1 MRKLNVRLAAILL
14 VSVLV
19 FGVAMYFLNA
29 LQKRRNAGFFKTQAE
44 AALDEAKQT
53 EAALAKA
60 ELVEQEALRQRR
72 DEQYNN
78 AVQNFS
84 WYVRLRPDDVDAL
97 EQFSLLLADLFVQRR
112 DRRSFRDA
120 YGTLEAVLREDPA
133 RTEARRKLVDLMM
146 DPGVQRWADAEEH
159 VEKLLRASP
168 DDTELLELRARCQAE
183 LRQEGAA
190 IETYRQLIEKH
201 PDLSEAYGRL
211 AHLLRYRLDR
221 PAEADE
227 WMGKLVERNPDSGQ
241 AHRVYGDYL
250 LRIRRRD
257 EDAAAVTRRLED
269 ALAHAERSIALEPD
283 EAAGYRLAALCATAL
298 NRFDRARDC
307 ARQAIRL
314 RPEDFQTHSTLA
326 DVELRAG
333 QRDRAIEVLRG
344 GLEATGR
351 HPALEWTLANLLLD
365 SGDLD
370 EARRSIAKLEQ
381 AGYGEARLGYLRAR
395 VELVQRNWKET
406 IRAFGAIRAGLVS
419 WPDLAKR
426 ADFWVAECYG
436 RLGNPDMRLK
446 FLRRAVDIDPL
457 FMPALAAIA
466 EAATAAGQMD
476 EALEQYVN
484 LIKMGQTVTGT
495 AFARVMVLRE
505 LQKPK
510 DQRDWGPV
518 ENVLKQAAAN
528 VDSPQIAVYRA
539 EVLLAQDKPDEARE
553 LLLEARR
560 RMPQAVQIWAMLA
573 SLAEREEKWD
583 EAVTLLKEAEEQVTD
598 RVGLALARARYF
610 VERHGKRAADQL
622 RKMAHRTAEF
632 NEAEKLRYFKGML
645 AESMRL
651 GDTDQVEKLARR
663 ILARRPDDVD
673 VRFLLFDVAMRRE
686 DVEGMKRELDE
697 LHKLTG
703 EGATWLYGQAVQ
715 LSLTARDGQDPALD
729 RALEYLR
736 RSRAARPS
744 WGRVVLLMAGI
755 YDQKGDYDRA
765 LDSYLEAVEMGERNP
780 RALRRVI
787 QLLYAQQ
794 RYNEAVRLMD
804 DFGTVPEELTRAYS
818 EMKFR
823 LESFDDAL
831 ELARKAAQGSKDPTD
846 QMWLGQVCMVVSLR
860 SRYRQELVE
869 AEQLLTEAE
878 QAFVRATELAQDI
891 AATWAALIRFYTE
904 TNQLDKA
911 EKAMARAEEK
921 IPPENAAIAL
931 AQCYEAMNDVE
942 RAQKKYEEALAAGPG
957 DPVTVRYAANFHLR
971 TGNVAAAEK
980 LLERLVEGDVTA
992 GKSDRIWARRRLAL
1006 LLATRP
1012 GYQNRQEAL
1021 KLIEQNLA
1029 EEGDSVQDRRVKA
1042 GMLAKDPSADSRQL
1056 AIQELEDLIAGQG
1069 NASADD
1075 LYELYELYLAEGNW
1089 VKAAAQMR
1097 RLLADHGP
1105 RPRYLVPYVRALLD
1119 RGELSEAGNWLD
1131 RLEGYVVANSYTM
1144 VQLRSELLVRSGN
1157 STRAKE
1163 LMLGFVDA
1171 KDAYP
1176 PDRLTRVRLM
1186 AGQFEELAKRLDGDG
1201 RAQTADEF
1209 LAAAESL
1216 LRQYVTDRPLE
1227 VLRLAAFL
1235 ARQGRIDEALDLVED
1250 RWEADTPISLAGVM
1264 IALLRHP
1271 AATPEQLRRAEDVL
1285 KAALVKFDRSV
1296 PLLLVTADY
1305 YSNHGRYREAESH
1318 YREIIEKKPNDA
1330 VALNNLA
1337 VLLALQGTKT
1347 DEALKLINRAI
1358 GIAGPVAP
1366 MLDSRA
1372 SVHLA
1377 RGNPQDAL
1385 KDLAGAIREQPTP
1398 VRRFHQAQAFEMA
1411 GQRPEAVRAMR
1422 QALDNGLTSE
1432 MLQPLERP
1440 AFERMR
1446 KLVP

>member
-14 VSVLV
+14 VSLLV
-19 FGVAMYFLNA
+19 FGVAVYFVRA
-29 LQKRRNAGFFKTQAE
+29 LQVRRNAGFFKGEAE
-44 AALDEAKQT
+44 AALEEAKQF
-53 EAALAKA
+53 EAALEGAGPA
-60 ELVEQEALRQRR
+60 EEEEIRRRR
-72 DEQYNN
+72 DEKYQD
-78 AVQNFS
+78 AVLNFS

-97 EQFSLLLADLFVQRR
+97 EQLGLLLADLFEQRR
-112 DRRSFRDA
+112 DRRSFSDA

-133 RTEARRKLVDLMM
+133 RAKTRRKLVDLMM
-146 DPGVQRWADAEEH
+146 DPWVHRWTDAEKH
-159 VEKLLRASP
+159 LQKLLRASP
-168 DDTELLELRARCQAE
+168 DDPDLLELLARCQTE
-183 LRQEGAA
+183 LREYGMA
-190 IETYRQLIEKH
+190 IETYKQVIEKH
-201 PDLSEAYGRL
+201 PDRPENYARL
-211 AHLLRYRLDR
+211 AALLRNQVDR
-221 PAEADE
+221 PAEADQ
-227 WMGKLVERNPDSGQ
+227 WMAKLVESNPNSGE

-250 LRIRRRD
+250 LRVRRRD
-257 EDAAAVTRRLED
+257 EDAAAVTARLED
-269 ALAHAERSIALEPD
+269 ALAHAERSIELEPD
-283 EAAGYRLAALCATAL
+283 EAIGYQLAALCAMAL
-298 NRFDRARDC
+298 RRFDRAREC
-307 ARQAIRL
+307 AGDAIEIK
-314 RPEDFQTHSTLA
+314 PEDYRTYSTLV

-333 QRDRAIEVLRG
+333 KRDRAIEVLRE
-344 GLEATGR
+344 GLEATDG
-351 HPALEWTLANLLLD
+351 HPALEWTLANLLID
-365 SGDLD
+365 TRQLD
-370 EARRSIAKLEQ
+370 EVHKSIAKLERL
-381 AGYGEARLGYLRAR
+381 GYAEARLGYLRAR
-395 VELVQRNWKET
+395 VELVQGNWKEA
-406 IRAFGAIRAGLVS
+406 IRAFGAIRSGLVS
-419 WPDLAKR
+419 WPDLAKQ

-446 FLRRAVDIDPL
+446 FLRRAVDVDP
-457 FMPALAAIA
+457 FFAPALAAIA

-476 EALEQYVN
+476 EAFEQYMN
-484 LIKMGQTVTGT
+484 LIKMGRTVTGS

-510 DQRDWGPV
+510 DQRNWGPV
-518 ENVLKQAAAN
+518 EKVLKQAAAE
-528 VDSPQIAVYRA
+528 VASPQITVYRA
-539 EVLLAQDKPDEARE
+539 EVLLAQGKLDEARE
-553 LLLEARR
+553 LLLEAREK
-560 RMPQAVQIWAMLA
+560 MPQAVEIWAMLA

-583 EAVTLLKEAEEQVTD
+583 EAVALLKDAGEQVTD

-622 RKMAHRTAEF
+622 RKMADQTAEF
-632 NEAEKLRYFKGML
+632 NDAEKLRYFRGML

-673 VRFLLFDVAMRRE
+673 TRFLLFDVAMRRE
-686 DVEGMKRELDE
+686 DMEGMKRELEE

-703 EGATWLYGQAVQ
+703 EGATWLYGRAVQ
-715 LSLTARDGQDPALD
+715 LSLAARDGRDPALD

-736 RSRAARPS
+736 RARGLRPS

-765 LDSYLEAVEMGERNP
+765 LDFYLEAVQMGERNP
-780 RALRRVI
+780 RALRRAI

-823 LESFDDAL
+823 LESFDEAL

-846 QMWLGQVCMVVSLR
+846 HMWLGQVCMVVSLR
-860 SRYRQELVE
+860 SRYGQELVE
-869 AEQLLTEAE
+869 AEQLLAEAE
-878 QAFVRATELAQDI
+878 QAFVRATEVAEDI

-911 EKAMARAEEK
+911 ETAVARAEEK

-931 AQCYEAMNDVE
+931 AQCYEAMNDTE
-942 RAQKKYEEALAAGPG
+942 RAQKKYEEALAAEPG

-971 TGNVAAAEK
+971 TGNVAAAEE
-980 LLERLVEGDVTA
+980 LLGRLVDGDVAA

-1029 EEGDSVQDRRVKA
+1029 EEKDSVQDRRVKA
-1042 GMLAKDPSADSRQL
+1042 GMLAKDPSTDSRQL
-1056 AIQELEDLIAGQG
+1056 AIQELEDLVAGQG

-1075 LYELYELYLAEGNW
+1075 LYELHQLYLAEGNW

-1097 RLLADHGP
+1097 RLLADYGP

-1131 RLEGYVVANSYTM
+1131 RLEGYVISNSYTM
-1144 VQLRSELLVRSGN
+1144 VQLRSELLVRSG
-1157 STRAKE
+1157 SPARAKE
-1163 LMLGFVDA
+1163 LMLGFVDGE
-1171 KDAYP
+1171 DAYP

-1201 RAQTADEF
+1201 RAQAAAEF
-1209 LAAAESL
+1209 LATAESL
-1216 LRQYVTDRPLE
+1216 LRQYVADRPLE
-1227 VLRLAAFL
+1227 ALRLAAFL
-1235 ARQGRIDEALDLVED
+1235 ARQGRIDEALELVED

-1264 IALLRHP
+1264 VALLRHP

-1305 YSNHGRYREAESH
+1305 YSNHKRYREAESH
-1318 YREIIEKKPNDA
+1318 YREIINKNPNDA

-1347 DEALKLINRAI
+1347 DEALELINRAI

-1411 GQRPEAVRAMR
+1411 GQRPQAVQAMR